1 MTDRPRWSAINGYV
15 IAVAVTGSAILF
27 VLASRGGARALAH
40 LPAAFWLLWIF
51 MVVGETRHI
60 VLPRSGDLAAIT
72 TTTCLCLAMLLG
84 WGVAPTVV
92 ALAASSVVSDLS
104 HRKSLRKLLFNAA
117 QQVIAMATAGAALL
131 ALGTRPP
138 FEIGHLPAFL
148 VAAAIYLLVNK
159 TLVGVIVAL
168 HQQAPIDL
176 RLWRGSSV
184 EILPEA
190 ILVSMAPLVLVIA
203 QRGFALALLLPLPM
217 IGVHLACRAAIDAEA
232 NRAAAEA
239 AVATARV
246 VAAEQARLAQAEQAV
261 ARRLQE
267 SERLK
272 ENLLA
277 SVSHELRTPLA
288 GMLGAVTTLDQRG
301 HLLTPELSREFVAM
315 AARQGKRL
323 KELIEDLLLAATLEQ
338 VPSEHVPAPPVD
350 ASLLARRAWEA
361 VRRADPTQVIVAS
374 LEGSLPVRAAPE
386 AVLQVLTNLL
396 DNAARHSPQAAP
408 IRLEA
413 RRQGSHALIAIQ
425 DAGPGVP
432 LAERERIFERFIRLD
447 DHSLTR
453 RNGGV
458 GLGLYVARRLARAQ
472 GGDLRIAEP
481 VGIDG
486 GARFELLLPL
496 AAEPELAAPQLELVT
511 PTREDPG
518 AAPHESPGAAP
529 HEDLPPV
536 VPGAARG
543 AVAGRQVS
551 LPPASAAAREV
562 APDAS

>member
-1 MTDRPRWSAINGYV
+1 
-15 IAVAVTGSAILF
+15 
-27 VLASRGGARALAH
+27 
-40 LPAAFWLLWIF
+40 
-51 MVVGETRHI
+51 
-60 VLPRSGDLAAIT
+60 
-72 TTTCLCLAMLLG
+72 
-84 WGVAPTVV
+84 
-92 ALAASSVVSDLS
+92 
-104 HRKSLRKLLFNAA
+104 
-117 QQVIAMATAGAALL
+117 
-131 ALGTRPP
+131 
-138 FEIGHLPAFL
+138 
-148 VAAAIYLLVNK
+148 
-159 TLVGVIVAL
+159 
-168 HQQAPIDL
+168 
-176 RLWRGSSV
+176 
-184 EILPEA
+184 
-190 ILVSMAPLVLVIA
+190 
-203 QRGFALALLLPLPM
+203 
-217 IGVHLACRAAIDAEA
+217 
-232 NRAAAEA
+232 
-239 AVATARV
+239 
-246 VAAEQARLAQAEQAV
+246 
-261 ARRLQE
+261 
-267 SERLK
+267 
-272 ENLLA
+272 
-277 SVSHELRTPLA
+277 
-288 GMLGAVTTLDQRG
+288 
-301 HLLTPELSREFVAM
+301 
-315 AARQGKRL
+315 
-323 KELIEDLLLAATLEQ
+323 
-338 VPSEHVPAPPVD
+338 
-350 ASLLARRAWEA
+350 
-361 VRRADPTQVIVAS
+361 VIVAS

-447 DHSLTR
+447 DQSLTR

-518 AAPHESPGAAP
+518 AAPHESPGAP